1 MSTWWKA
8 AIGALG
14 LAFVVLLVLYIT
26 DSGSEDATAFQPAF
40 PPGGPAEFLYLD
52 TARVATYLAQV
63 EGGKVESE
71 KLSRK
76 LTQSLNTK
84 VAVKDVGEIGAT
96 QASELAAERTLKPTA
111 ASSFFALETRLREAK
126 VVKSIDP
133 RRFDLDVEKERMG
146 EGQFVTFETNA
157 LLSPLYL
164 NAYFAVLHAGTLAAI
179 FPNSRAH
186 RKAAENFFEKVG
198 PTARAAF
205 ALKDAD
211 PASSGGV
218 ASDDS
223 QDSGSEEVVYLLPV
237 TAPLLS
243 SERSLLKYGGG
254 RFTVFGKLI
263 RRFPEPNAPERE
275 FAYVDSATQETW
287 EQAIRRAPK
296 ELLCRT
302 EPHCAFAI
310 RGKGEEELSQAER
323 DDEIEASRLRILDAL
338 KEQTSIPERGAVIL
352 PIAIYK

>member
-1 MSTWWKA
+1 MANRWKA
-8 AIGALG
+8 AVVVVGLGVLALIT
-14 LAFVVLLVLYIT
+14 LYIV
-26 DSGSEDATAFQPAF
+26 DPGSEDASAFQPAF

-63 EGGKVESE
+63 EGGEVESE

-84 VAVKDVGEIGAT
+84 IAVKDVGEISAT
-96 QASELAAERTLKPTA
+96 QANELAAERTLKPTA
-111 ASSFFALETRLREAK
+111 ASSFFALQTRLEDAK
-126 VVKSIDP
+126 VVASLDS
-133 RRFDLDVEKERMG
+133 RRFEKDVERLKEG
-146 EGQFVTFETNA
+146 KFVSFETST
-157 LLSPLYL
+157 LLSPIYL
-164 NAYFAVLHAGTLAAI
+164 NAYLAVLHAGSLAAI
-179 FPNSRAH
+179 FPHSRDH

-205 ALKDAD
+205 ALKHFG
-211 PASSGGV
+211 PPTGGV

-223 QDSGSEEVVYLLPV
+223 QGSEREEFVYLLPV
-237 TAPLLS
+237 IVPLLS

-254 RFTVFGKLI
+254 EFTVFGKLV
-263 RRFPEPNAPERE
+263 RRFPEPTTQERK

-287 EQAIRRAPK
+287 EQAIRRAPG

-302 EPHCAFAI
+302 EPHCAAAI
-310 RGKGEEELSQAER
+310 RGKGKEQLSDAER
-323 DDEIEASRLRILDAL
+323 VDEMKENRREILDAL
-338 KEQTSIPERGAVIL
+338 EEQTSIPERGAVIL